1 MLFLCGIHK
10 DKNCVIIV
18 VFIFQKEVITV
29 DFRVIGDTYRY
40 GVRVSAIVVKDGKL
54 LTYKVEGQNH
64 LVGGAILVGEA
75 SHKAVAREV
84 KEELGVDCEVEE
96 LMFVVENRFDYK
108 GELHN
113 MIEFHYKVTLLEEVP
128 SHTLDEG
135 KCECE
140 WIDLQRLSEYDI
152 RPQYLIKELPLW
164 KAGIKQIDISL

>member
-108 GELHN
+108 GELHH
-113 MIEFHYKVTLLEEVP
+113 MIEFHYKVTLLEEVQ

>member
-1 MLFLCGIHK
+1 MLFLCSIRKH
-10 DKNCVIIV
+10 KNCAIMV
-18 VFIFQKEVITV
+18 VFIFQKEVMNM

-40 GVRVSAIVVKDGKL
+40 GVRVSAIVMREDKL
-54 LTYKVEGQNH
+54 LTYKVEDQNH

-75 SHKAVAREV
+75 SRKAVAREV

-108 GELHN
+108 GELHH
-113 MIEFHYKVTLLEEVP
+113 MIEFHYKVTLLGEVP

-135 KCECE
+135 KYECE
-140 WIDLQRLSEYDI
+140 WIDLQRLNEYDI

-164 KAGIKQIDISL
+164 KVGIKQIDIGL